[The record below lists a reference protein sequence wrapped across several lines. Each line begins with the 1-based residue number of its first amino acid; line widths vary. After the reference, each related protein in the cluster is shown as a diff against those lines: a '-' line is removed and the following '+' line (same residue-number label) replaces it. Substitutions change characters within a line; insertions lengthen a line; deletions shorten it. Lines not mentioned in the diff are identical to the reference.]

1 MIVLNKKMKNKII
14 KYFDRLFPLNRS
26 LTGKDYQKSLNILKE
41 IIPLKKI
48 DFKSGSRV
56 FDWKIPLEWNV
67 KNAYVLDRK
76 KRKIID
82 FRKNNLHLMGYSEKV
97 SKTINF
103 KQLKKNLHFIKEIP
117 NAIPYVTSY
126 YKKRWGFCLSFNQY
140 KKLKNQKYNVKI
152 DSEFKKGKLS
162 VGECLIKGKSKKEIL
177 ITSYLCHPSMAN
189 NELSG
194 PLTLSFLYNSL
205 KKKKFKYSIR
215 FLIAPETIGTIA
227 YLSKFKEKIKKNVIC
242 GYVLSSCGLNKIP
255 HYKKSK
261 KGDSIGDIAM
271 KAILSKKDYKIL
283 EYNPIG
289 SDETRYGT
297 VGINVPVGAFLRS
310 DFDKYKEYH
319 TSLDNKKI
327 INFNKILENIKILT
341 SVINFINKSDFYIS
355 KIKNCEPFLTKHH
368 IYPTISKFNSLNKA
382 KKITSAIMWIIAN
395 SDGKTSNI
403 EISKKSGINLNFIDS
418 TMRMLE
424 KKNILKKLS

>member
-1 MIVLNKKMKNKII
+1 MKNTII
-14 KYFDRLFPLNRS
+14 RYFDRLFPLNRS
-26 LTGKDYQKSLNILKE
+26 LTGKDYQKSLKILRE
-41 IIPLKKI
+41 IIPIKI
-48 DFKSGSRV
+48 INFKSGSKV

-67 KNAYVLDRK
+67 KDAYILDKNK
-76 KRKIID
+76 KKIID

-97 SKTINF
+97 SKIIKLN
-103 KQLKKNLHFIKEIP
+103 QLKKNLHFIKEIP

-126 YKKRWGFCLSFNQY
+126 YKKRWGFCLSYNQY
-140 KKLKNQKYNVKI
+140 KKLKNQKYEIKI
-152 DSEFKKGKLS
+152 DSELKKGKLS
-162 VGECLIKGKSKKEIL
+162 IGECLIKGKSKKEIL

-194 PLTLSFLYNSL
+194 PLTLAFLYNSL

-227 YLSKFKEKIKKNVIC
+227 YLSKFKDRVKKNVIC

-261 KGDSIGDIAM
+261 NGNRIGDIAM
-271 KAILSKKDYKIL
+271 ERVLSKKNYKIL
-283 EYNPIG
+283 DYNPIG

-297 VGINVPVGAFLRS
+297 IGIDLPVGAFLRS

-327 INFNKILENIKILT
+327 INFDKIVENIRILI
-341 SVINFINKSDFYIS
+341 SVIDYINKSDFYIS
-355 KIKNCEPFLTKHH
+355 KVKDCEPFLTKHN

-382 KKITSAIMWIIAN
+382 KKIISAIMWIITN
-395 SDGKTSNI
+395 SDGKTSNM
-403 EISKKSGINLNFIDS
+403 EISKMSGIKLNFIDS
-418 TMRMLE
+418 TMNMLE
-424 KKNILKKLS
+424 KKKILKKLS

>member
-1 MIVLNKKMKNKII
+1 MKNTII
-14 KYFDRLFPLNRS
+14 RYFDRLFPLNRS
-26 LTGKDYQKSLNILKE
+26 LTGKDYQKSLDILKE
-41 IIPLKKI
+41 IIPLKI
-48 DFKSGSRV
+48 INFKSGSKV

-67 KNAYVLDRK
+67 RDAYILDKNK
-76 KRKIID
+76 KKIID

-97 SKTINF
+97 SKKIKLNE
-103 KQLKKNLHFIKEIP
+103 LKKNLHFIKEIP

-126 YKKRWGFCLSFNQY
+126 YKKRWGFCLSYNQY
-140 KKLKNQKYNVKI
+140 KTLKDQKYEIKI
-152 DSEFKKGKLS
+152 DSELKKGKLS
-162 VGECLIKGKSKKEIL
+162 IGECLIKGKSKKEIL

-194 PLTLSFLYNSL
+194 PLTLAFLYNSL
-205 KKKKFKYSIR
+205 KKKKLKYSIR

-227 YLSKFKEKIKKNVIC
+227 YLSKFKDQVKKNVIC

-261 KGDSIGDIAM
+261 NGNRICDIAM
-271 KAILSKKDYKIL
+271 ERVLSKKNYKIL

-297 VGINVPVGAFLRS
+297 IGIDMPVGAFLRS

-327 INFNKILENIKILT
+327 INFDKIVENIRILI
-341 SVINFINKSDFYIS
+341 SVIDYINKSNFYIS
-355 KIKNCEPFLTKHH
+355 KVKDCEPFLTKHN

-382 KKITSAIMWIIAN
+382 KKVISAIMWIITN
-395 SDGKTSNI
+395 SDGKTSNM
-403 EISKKSGINLNFIDS
+403 EISKKSGIKLNFIDS
-418 TMRMLE
+418 TIKMLE
-424 KKNILKKLS
+424 RKKILKKLS

>member
-1 MIVLNKKMKNKII
+1 MKNTII
-14 KYFDRLFPLNRS
+14 RYFDRLFPLNRS
-26 LTGKDYQKSLNILKE
+26 LTGKDYQKSLKILRE
-41 IIPLKKI
+41 IIPIKI
-48 DFKSGSRV
+48 INFKSGSKV

-67 KNAYVLDRK
+67 KDAYILDKNK
-76 KRKIID
+76 KKIID

-97 SKTINF
+97 SKIIKLNH
-103 KQLKKNLHFIKEIP
+103 LKKNLHFIKEIP

-126 YKKRWGFCLSFNQY
+126 YKKRWGFCLSYNQY
-140 KKLKNQKYNVKI
+140 KTLKNQKYEIKI
-152 DSEFKKGKLS
+152 DSELKKGKLS
-162 VGECLIKGKSKKEIL
+162 IGECLIKGKSKKEIL

-194 PLTLSFLYNSL
+194 PLTLAFLYNSL

-227 YLSKFKEKIKKNVIC
+227 YLSKFKDRVKKNVIC
-242 GYVLSSCGLNKIP
+242 GYVLSSCGLNRMP

-261 KGDSIGDIAM
+261 NGNRIGDIAM
-271 KAILSKKDYKIL
+271 ERVLSKKNYKIL
-283 EYNPIG
+283 DYNPIG

-297 VGINVPVGAFLRS
+297 IGIDLPVGAFLRS

-327 INFNKILENIKILT
+327 INFDKIVENIRILI
-341 SVINFINKSDFYIS
+341 SVIDYINKSDFYIS
-355 KIKNCEPFLTKHH
+355 KVKDCEPFLTKHN

-382 KKITSAIMWIIAN
+382 KKIISAIMWIITN
-395 SDGKTSNI
+395 SDGKTSNM
-403 EISKKSGINLNFIDS
+403 EISKMSGIKLNFIDS
-418 TMRMLE
+418 TMNMLE
-424 KKNILKKLS
+424 KKKILKKLS

>member
-1 MIVLNKKMKNKII
+1 MKNTII
-14 KYFDRLFPLNRS
+14 RYFDRLFPLNRS
-26 LTGKDYQKSLNILKE
+26 LTGKDYQKSLKILRE
-41 IIPLKKI
+41 IIPLKI
-48 DFKSGSRV
+48 INFKSGSKV

-67 KNAYVLDRK
+67 KDAYILDKNK
-76 KRKIID
+76 KKIID

-97 SKTINF
+97 SKIIKLN
-103 KQLKKNLHFIKEIP
+103 QLKKNLHFIKEIP

-126 YKKRWGFCLSFNQY
+126 YKKRWGFCLSYNQY
-140 KKLKNQKYNVKI
+140 KTLKNQKYEIKI
-152 DSEFKKGKLS
+152 DSELKKGKLS
-162 VGECLIKGKSKKEIL
+162 IGECLIKGKSKKEIL

-194 PLTLSFLYNSL
+194 PLTLAFLYNSL

-227 YLSKFKEKIKKNVIC
+227 YLSKFKDRVKKNVIC

-261 KGDSIGDIAM
+261 NGNRIGDIAM
-271 KAILSKKDYKIL
+271 ERVLSKKNYKIL
-283 EYNPIG
+283 DYNPIG

-297 VGINVPVGAFLRS
+297 IGIDLPVGAFLRS

-327 INFNKILENIKILT
+327 INFDKIVENIRILI
-341 SVINFINKSDFYIS
+341 SVIDYINKSDFYIS
-355 KIKNCEPFLTKHH
+355 KVKDCEPFLTKHN

-382 KKITSAIMWIIAN
+382 KKIISAIMWIITN
-395 SDGKTSNI
+395 SDGKTSNM
-403 EISKKSGINLNFIDS
+403 EISKMSGIKLNFIDS
-418 TMRMLE
+418 TMNMLE
-424 KKNILKKLS
+424 KKKILKKLS

>member
-1 MIVLNKKMKNKII
+1 MKNTII
-14 KYFDRLFPLNRS
+14 RYFDRLFPLNRS
-26 LTGKDYQKSLNILKE
+26 LTGKDYQKSLKILRE
-41 IIPLKKI
+41 IIPLKI
-48 DFKSGSRV
+48 INFKSGSKV

-67 KNAYVLDRK
+67 KDAYILDKNK
-76 KRKIID
+76 KKIID

-97 SKTINF
+97 SKIIKLN
-103 KQLKKNLHFIKEIP
+103 QLKKNLHFIKEIP

-126 YKKRWGFCLSFNQY
+126 YKKRWGFCLSYNQY
-140 KKLKNQKYNVKI
+140 KTLKNQKYEIKI
-152 DSEFKKGKLS
+152 DSELKKGKLS
-162 VGECLIKGKSKKEIL
+162 IGECLIKGKSKKEIL

-194 PLTLSFLYNSL
+194 PLTLAFLYNSL

-227 YLSKFKEKIKKNVIC
+227 YLSKFKDRVKKNVIC

-261 KGDSIGDIAM
+261 NGNRIGDIAM
-271 KAILSKKDYKIL
+271 ETVLSKKNYKIL
-283 EYNPIG
+283 DYNPIG

-297 VGINVPVGAFLRS
+297 IGIDLPVGAFLRS

-327 INFNKILENIKILT
+327 INFDKIVENIRILI
-341 SVINFINKSDFYIS
+341 SVIDYINKSDFYIS
-355 KIKNCEPFLTKHH
+355 KVKDCEPFLTKHN

-382 KKITSAIMWIIAN
+382 KKIISAIMWIITN
-395 SDGKTSNI
+395 SDGKTSNM
-403 EISKKSGINLNFIDS
+403 EISKMSGIKLNFIDS
-418 TMRMLE
+418 TMNMLE
-424 KKNILKKLS
+424 KKKILKKLS

>member
-1 MIVLNKKMKNKII
+1 MKNTII
-14 KYFDRLFPLNRS
+14 RYFDRLFPLNRS
-26 LTGKDYQKSLNILKE
+26 LTGKDYQKSLKILRE
-41 IIPLKKI
+41 IIPIKI
-48 DFKSGSRV
+48 INFKSGSKV

-67 KNAYVLDRK
+67 KDAYILDKNK
-76 KRKIID
+76 KKIID

-97 SKTINF
+97 SKIIKLN
-103 KQLKKNLHFIKEIP
+103 QLKKNLHFIKEIP

-126 YKKRWGFCLSFNQY
+126 YKKRWGFCLSYNQY
-140 KKLKNQKYNVKI
+140 KTLKNQKYEIKI
-152 DSEFKKGKLS
+152 DSELKKGKLS
-162 VGECLIKGKSKKEIL
+162 IGECLIKGKSKKEIL

-194 PLTLSFLYNSL
+194 PLTLAFLYNSL

-227 YLSKFKEKIKKNVIC
+227 YLSKFKDRVKKNVIC

-261 KGDSIGDIAM
+261 NGNRIGDIAM
-271 KAILSKKDYKIL
+271 ERVLSKKNYKIL
-283 EYNPIG
+283 DYNPIG

-297 VGINVPVGAFLRS
+297 IGIDLPVGAFLRS

-327 INFNKILENIKILT
+327 INFDKIVENIRILI
-341 SVINFINKSDFYIS
+341 SVIDYINKSDFYIS
-355 KIKNCEPFLTKHH
+355 KVKDCEPFLTKHN

-382 KKITSAIMWIIAN
+382 KKIISAIMWIITN
-395 SDGKTSNI
+395 SDGKTSNM
-403 EISKKSGINLNFIDS
+403 EISKMSGIKLNFIDS
-418 TMRMLE
+418 TMNMLE
-424 KKNILKKLS
+424 KKKILKKLS